1 MMKDEYI
8 KNLENLK
15 NDLEKIKEEVENI
28 KISTDWNSL
37 RVIPL
42 LNYIDVLIK
51 ALSSYPYEEF
61 LNENFIEIIK
71 LDLEYFSKNLEGL
84 KKLLDSEKKYFV
96 QEDKGF
102 RRAL

>member
-1 MMKDEYI
+1 
-8 KNLENLK
+8 
-15 NDLEKIKEEVENI
+15 
-28 KISTDWNSL
+28 
-37 RVIPL
+37 
-42 LNYIDVLIK
+42 
-51 ALSSYPYEEF
+51 

-96 QEDKGF
+96 HEDKGS